1 MFARFSTEEWR
12 KVQRLKFSA
21 IVAKDDKYTLLRK
34 NVMQLLDHNALR
46 DQHHCLHL
54 LQREWE
60 CLDNTLHAGVLQHD
74 CHCS

>member
-1 MFARFSTEEWR
+1 MFALFSTEEWR

-34 NVMQLLDHNALR
+34 NVMQLLDNHAPR
-46 DQHHCLHL
+46 EQHHGLHL

-60 CLDNTLHAGVLQHD
+60 CLANTLHAGVLQHD